1 MKLDRLSIENFRQ
14 YHGSQTAIFSRDPVK
29 NITIFNGQ
37 NGTGKTSLFNSL
49 SWCLFGETVLEAD
62 QIISKRA
69 ISEAKPGDRVTAQV
83 SLSFVHNG
91 ERFLARREVSG
102 VRLKNEAKL
111 RYEGQSTFM
120 LMRIRPDGQ
129 SRPVD
134 NPTGTLNAILPEN
147 VRTYFFFDGE
157 KIDEF
162 ARPDHEDEV
171 KHAVRN
177 VLDIEILDRAKDH
190 LSSTARDLRSEIKNS
205 STGELQSLLE
215 SDEARRQE
223 LETIEKE
230 LDFKHAEHRAA
241 KKQLESLDQRLSEIA
256 AIRDFTTHRASLT
269 SELQHAEQRRDEL
282 RHSIRDCLNRATPV
296 LATDALKK
304 ALAILNEKREK
315 GEIPPGIRQQF
326 LQDLLDARVCIC
338 GRPINSASVEHEHLT
353 SLLNKTFPSELE
365 DLVLQSA
372 GDVRNTLLRASEIP
386 SQIRTLL
393 EKKVDLDR
401 YISKL
406 DAQLDEISRK
416 LSAFDLE
423 EVAELEK
430 KRSDYAFNMQ
440 RIEMDIHRL
449 KGRIEQINLDL
460 GDLAKKIDKAKKS
473 EKKAQSITRR
483 FVLAQQSADAIG
495 KIVEIFASQM
505 RQQIREQAQKIFQ
518 TLIWKTT
525 HFQQIR
531 LTDEYSLDV
540 IDRYGLPARP
550 DLSAGERQVLSLSFI
565 TAMAKVSGKEAPL
578 VMDTPFGRLSGE
590 HRANITEHIPE
601 LADQLVLFVTDEE
614 LRETARRNLEQRIG
628 AEYRLEFDQKT
639 SCTTIVEVKR

>member
-14 YHGSQTAIFSRDPVK
+14 YYGAQTIVFSRGPEK

-37 NGTGKTSLFNSL
+37 NGAGKTALFTSL
-49 SWCLFGETVLEAD
+49 SWCLYGEAVLVPD
-62 QIISKRA
+62 QLVSKRA
-69 ISEAKPGDRVTAQV
+69 ISEANPGDRVTARV
-83 SLSFVHNG
+83 TLAFLHNG

-102 VRLKNEAKL
+102 VRLKDEVKL
-111 RYEGQSTFM
+111 RYDGQSTFM

-129 SRPVD
+129 SRPID

-162 ARPDHEDEV
+162 ARVDHEDEV

-177 VLDIEILDRAKDH
+177 VLDIEILDRAKAH
-190 LSSTARDLRSEIKNS
+190 LGAVARELRSELKNS
-205 STGELQSLLE
+205 SSGELENLLE
-215 SDEARRQE
+215 TDEARRQE
-223 LETIEKE
+223 LDKVEQE
-230 LDFKHAEHRAA
+230 LDLKQAEHRAA
-241 KKQLESLDQRLSEIA
+241 KKQFESLEQRLSEIA
-256 AIRDFTTHRASLT
+256 AVKDFTTLRAALSR
-269 SELQHAEQRRDEL
+269 ELQHAEERRDDV
-282 RHSIRDCLNRATPV
+282 RQSIRDAVNRAAAV
-296 LATDALKK
+296 FATHALQK
-304 ALAILNEKREK
+304 ALAVLDEKREK

-326 LQDLLDARVCIC
+326 LQDLLEAMVCIC
-338 GRPINSASVEHEHLT
+338 GRPIGPASVEYERLT
-353 SLLNKTFPSELE
+353 ILLNKTFPSDLE
-365 DLVLQSA
+365 DLVLQSG
-372 GDVRNTLLRASEIP
+372 GDVRNVHRRASEIP
-386 SQIRTLL
+386 GQIRTLL
-393 EKKVDLDR
+393 EKKVALDGH
-401 YISKL
+401 ISKL

-416 LSAFDLE
+416 LSAFNLE
-423 EVAELEK
+423 QVAELEK
-430 KRSDYAFNMQ
+430 KRSDYAFSLQ
-440 RIEMDIHRL
+440 QIETDIHRL
-449 KGRIEQINLDL
+449 KGRIEQISLDL
-460 GDLAKKIDKAKKS
+460 ERLAKQIEAAKKS
-473 EKKAQSITRR
+473 EKKAQAITGR

-495 KIVEIFASQM
+495 KIAEVFASQM

-518 TLIWKTT
+518 MLIWKTT

-531 LTDEYSLDV
+531 LTDDYSLDV

-550 DLSAGERQVLSLSFI
+550 DLSAGERQVLSLAFI

-614 LRETARRNLEQRIG
+614 LREGARKNLEQRIG

-639 SCTTIVEVKR
+639 SCTTVVEVKR